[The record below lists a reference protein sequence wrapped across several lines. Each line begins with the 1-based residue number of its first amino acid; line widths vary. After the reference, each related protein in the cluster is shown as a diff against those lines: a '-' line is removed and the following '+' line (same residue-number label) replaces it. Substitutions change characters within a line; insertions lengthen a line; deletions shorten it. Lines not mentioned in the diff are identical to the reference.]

1 MTELIK
7 VVVALSPVFALMTAL
22 ILLDS
27 YKLVTLRSVIL
38 AILAGATAAFLSLF
52 LHTWL
57 SGMTSLDTT
66 AYSRYA
72 APIVEE
78 GFKAI
83 YIVILLR
90 LSRIGFMVDA
100 AIYGF
105 AVGAGFAVV
114 ENVFYLMSLEDAGLL
129 VWIVRGFG
137 TAAIHQSTMAVFAV
151 ITKNLMDRHRHMKA
165 WIVLPGFLL
174 AMITHSLYNHFIISP
189 TTSTV
194 IILVLLPLLVIV
206 VFERSERVTREWLGV
221 GFDADQEM
229 LRTMSMGEFPETRI
243 GQYLETLRA
252 RFPGTVVADMFCL
265 LRLHAELALRAKG
278 IMMMRQTGIR
288 VPYDP
293 EIQAKLDEMRFLD
306 QSIGKTGKLAILPL
320 RHTSGRD
327 LWQMQKLS

>member
-7 VVVALSPVFALMTAL
+7 AVVALSPVFALMAAL

-27 YKLVTLRSVIL
+27 YKLVALRSVVL
-38 AILAGATAAFLSLF
+38 AILAGMAAAFISLF
-52 LHTWL
+52 LHAWIMRITN
-57 SGMTSLDTT
+57 LDAA

-72 APIVEE
+72 APLVEE
-78 GFKAI
+78 ALKAI
-83 YIVILLR
+83 YIVVLLR
-90 LSRIGFMVDA
+90 FSRIGFMVDA

-114 ENVFYLMSLEDAGLL
+114 ENVFYLMNLESAGLI

-151 ITKNLMDRHRHMKA
+151 LTKTLLDRHRHMNA
-165 WIVLPGFLL
+165 WIFLPGFLL
-174 AMITHSLYNHFIISP
+174 AVITHSLYNHFIISP

-194 IILVLLPLLVIV
+194 MILVLLPLLVII
-206 VFERSERVTREWLGV
+206 VFERSERATRAWLGV
-221 GFDADQEM
+221 GFDADQEV

-243 GQYLETLRA
+243 GRYLESLRA

-288 VPYDP
+288 VPHDP
-293 EIQAKLDEMRFLD
+293 EIQAKIDEMRFLEK
-306 QSIGKTGKLAILPL
+306 SIGKTGKLAILPL
-320 RHTSGRD
+320 RHTSSRD
-327 LWQMQKLS
+327 FWQLQNLS